1 MKKITNGS
9 DEIMKDSIIHSDL
22 SYLEVLENYSF
33 ESKMLLCQKYA
44 CRIMDTSEVSME
56 LALKENIMPWELETF
71 VLFSVVY
78 DNESVTE
85 VLPGDVFAEVIT
97 TIRNYWHPEL
107 TIAEQNGTYADMFI
121 MVNAIQQFPTQGL
134 ILQKLFRYAYIF
146 NFENEKINFK
156 QKFIEIYLTEY
167 KSFDLAAFIVYLSA
181 CKGNGIDGYAK
192 AQLMQIGLSDKKVM
206 KALQIDKEDYI
217 KRLKETYKDS
227 IIDYYYGLKVQ
238 YLWPIIGDK
247 EYDYV
252 PLPYLMI
259 NAVTESLLQRLT
271 MGNKSLRNAFGKEVL
286 EQYLYD
292 ICSEVSTVT
301 WISPEIAYKIGKDD
315 KRTSDVLVA
324 EDDYCVFYDSKALS
338 PNLKIRKFDRNEIDK
353 NIRLYSDAVM
363 EIYVQVKNYE
373 KGYYSLDKYYDKNK
387 IFGVVVVWDD
397 SYISRKSVY
406 ENIFSENDL
415 SEEEQIFI
423 HSHIKIVSLRQ
434 IEHMVLQNTS
444 FLVSLKKQVGKPE
457 EWDDRN
463 FVIATTENGIIPC
476 YESYVDDLKARVR
489 NITC

>member
-1 MKKITNGS
+1 
-9 DEIMKDSIIHSDL
+9 
-22 SYLEVLENYSF
+22 
-33 ESKMLLCQKYA
+33 
-44 CRIMDTSEVSME
+44 
-56 LALKENIMPWELETF
+56 
-71 VLFSVVY
+71 
-78 DNESVTE
+78 
-85 VLPGDVFAEVIT
+85 
-97 TIRNYWHPEL
+97 
-107 TIAEQNGTYADMFI
+107 
-121 MVNAIQQFPTQGL
+121 
-134 ILQKLFRYAYIF
+134 
-146 NFENEKINFK
+146 
-156 QKFIEIYLTEY
+156 
-167 KSFDLAAFIVYLSA
+167 
-181 CKGNGIDGYAK
+181 
-192 AQLMQIGLSDKKVM
+192 
-206 KALQIDKEDYI
+206 
-217 KRLKETYKDS
+217 
-227 IIDYYYGLKVQ
+227 
-238 YLWPIIGDK
+238 
-247 EYDYV
+247 
-252 PLPYLMI
+252 MI

-324 EDDYCVFYDSKALS
+324 EEDYCVFYDSKALS

-373 KGYYSLDKYYDKNK
+373 KGYYSLDKDYDKNK

-397 SYISRKSVY
+397 SYVSRKSVY